1 MGVGLD
7 MTTTTLFNV
16 IRSELIKQGHDEFI
30 DSSGNLVL
38 FDPDHQF
45 MQKIL
50 NYDEDVSDIVDH
62 LFNGVSIE
70 KREYDQHFKKIF
82 VFRFLNRQINRQTIE
97 SFKVELSLTFMMHQ
111 SFVTSLYRDLDKYI
125 NQSNINQSSSKQV
138 NKQDNEGTT
147 TTDNRQAFANLPQ
160 NNVQLDVDNTVME
173 SASDN
178 TISRNKQTN
187 KQKND
192 GETSNESQTENK
204 TYQFDELFKSNG
216 IMEQVLNEF
225 DKKCF
230 LQFW

>member
-1 MGVGLD
+1 MGVDLD

-62 LFNGVSIE
+62 LFNGASLE
-70 KREYDQHFKKIF
+70 KREYDQHFKKSFI
-82 VFRFLNRQINRQTIE
+82 FRFLNRQINRQTIE
-97 SFKVELSLTFMMHQ
+97 AFKVELALTFMMHQ
-111 SFVTSLYRDLDKYI
+111 SFIHSLYRDLDKYI
-125 NQSNINQSSSKQV
+125 NQSQITESNSKQV

-147 TTDNRQAFANLPQ
+147 TSDNRQAFANLPQ
-160 NNVQLDVDNTVME
+160 NNVQLDVNNTVME

-192 GETSNESQTENK
+192 GETSNESKTENK

>member
-1 MGVGLD
+1 MGGGLD

-16 IRSELIKQGHDEFI
+16 IRSELIKQGHDEFV
-30 DSSGNLVL
+30 DSQGNLVL

-70 KREYDQHFKKIF
+70 KREYDQHFKKSF
-82 VFRFLNRQINRQTIE
+82 LFLFLNRQINRQTIE
-97 SFKVELSLTFMMHQ
+97 AFKVELSLTFMMHQ
-111 SFVTSLYRDLDKYI
+111 SFITSVYTDLDKYI
-125 NQSNINQSSSKQV
+125 HQSSINQSSSKQM

-160 NNVQLDVDNTVME
+160 NNVQLDVDNTVMD

-187 KQKND
+187 KQTND
-192 GETSNESQTENK
+192 GETTNESKTENK

-216 IMEQVLNEF
+216 LLEQVLNEF